1 MRPERAV
8 EASEVSGPRRR
19 VATGIV
25 GDPEAPDGEKLRP
38 LARALVDLAIA
49 LVASDEEREDE

>member
-8 EASEVSGPRRR
+8 EAIEVSGAHRR

-25 GDPEAPDGEKLRP
+25 RDLEAPDGEKLRP
-38 LARALVDLAIA
+38 LARALVDLALA
-49 LVASDEEREDE
+49 LVASDEEREEQ